1 MKKSALGLSGGQ
13 QQRLCIARALAAEP
27 AILLMDEPTSA
38 LDPISTG
45 KIEEL
50 IGELK
55 QEITIV
61 IVTHNMQQAT
71 RIADKTAFFYLGELV
86 EYDDTEKSFPRLPI
100 SARKIILR
108 ADSADFAAQ
117 KEEAEKREKNAAK
130 NAETKKR
137 ADTREKRNY
146 VRRLTKRVQE
156 NIIMSIRNKY
166 EAELNLVFNKLLQM
180 CRTTEIAIEKSV
192 TALVRRDKEVSREVI
207 AEDKFV
213 DNLEHEIEQDCLKIL
228 LMEHPVASDFR
239 DVSAALKMI
248 TDLER
253 IADQAADISEI
264 ALQFGDEKFIK
275 EPEHI
280 ELMAK
285 YAIEMVKDGVQS
297 YVNRDLTLAR
307 SLEKRDDK
315 VDELFETVKSDLV
328 ALIRADGNNADQAI
342 LFMMIAKYLERIA
355 DHAVN
360 IGEWVEYAVTGFHKA
375 G

>member
-1 MKKSALGLSGGQ
+1 
-13 QQRLCIARALAAEP
+13 
-27 AILLMDEPTSA
+27 
-38 LDPISTG
+38 
-45 KIEEL
+45 
-50 IGELK
+50 
-55 QEITIV
+55 
-61 IVTHNMQQAT
+61 
-71 RIADKTAFFYLGELV
+71 
-86 EYDDTEKSFPRLPI
+86 
-100 SARKIILR
+100 
-108 ADSADFAAQ
+108 
-117 KEEAEKREKNAAK
+117 
-130 NAETKKR
+130 
-137 ADTREKRNY
+137 
-146 VRRLTKRVQE
+146 
-156 NIIMSIRNKY
+156 MSIRNKY

-228 LMEHPVASDFR
+228 LMEHP
-239 DVSAALKMI
+239 
-248 TDLER
+248 ER